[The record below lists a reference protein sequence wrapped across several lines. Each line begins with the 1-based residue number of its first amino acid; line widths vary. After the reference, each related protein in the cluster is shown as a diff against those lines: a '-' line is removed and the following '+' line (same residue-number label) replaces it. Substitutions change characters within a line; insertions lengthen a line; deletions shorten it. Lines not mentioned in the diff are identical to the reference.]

1 MSAGVHLYDGVA
13 AGTAAVLNVGDIH
26 AALAEHISQNLA
38 VCPNFSG
45 MKYLCARPGGG
56 NGLIEALSAAVDL
69 SFGSGQGFTGGD
81 KVRDMINIVHIQRS
95 KC

>member
-1 MSAGVHLYDGVA
+1 MSAGVHLYDGVT

-26 AALAEHISQNLA
+26 AALAEHIGQNLA